1 MKLASIQSNYIPW
14 KGYFDII
21 NMADVFLLFDSAQY
35 TERDWRNRNRLM
47 SRHGPKWLTIPVRKG
62 KGVPIGQVHALN
74 NTWRRRHWESIRHW
88 YGTAPYFKE
97 LRPFFRELY
106 LGSDETNLSQIN
118 YSFIQAVCDLLSI
131 RTRLLCETVN
141 PVTRDKNGVILDLCS
156 YFRAD
161 VYITGPA
168 AKSYIDER
176 LFQGAGVVIQW
187 IEYSGYP
194 ECQQRHGLP
203 FVHQVSILDLLF
215 NQGVEGTRR
224 HMLSFDSQ

>member
-21 NMADVFLLFDSAQY
+21 NMADVFLLFDSAQF
-35 TERDWRNRNRLM
+35 TEQDWRNRNRLV
-47 SRHGPKWLTIPVRKG
+47 SRHGPKWLTIPVQRRKG
-62 KGVPIGQVHALN
+62 CPIGQVHASN

-88 YGTAPYFKE
+88 YGTAPHFTE
-97 LRPFFRELY
+97 LSPFFRELY
-106 LGSDETNLSQIN
+106 LGSDEKRLSLIN
-118 YSFIQAVCDLLSI
+118 YAFIRAICDLLSI
-131 RTRLLCETVN
+131 RTRLLCEIDN

-168 AKSYIDER
+168 ARGYIEEE
-176 LFQGAGVVIQW
+176 LFQGGGVGIQW
-187 IEYSGYP
+187 MEYSGYP
-194 ECQQRHGLP
+194 EYQQLHGQP

-215 NQGVEGTRR
+215 NQGVEGTRC
-224 HMLSFDSQ
+224 HMLSFPS